1 MRVRHAAL
9 SGNLYSEWVLSH
21 YRVRM
26 TTEAPVRQRLSRADR
41 QAQILEA
48 AREVFLES
56 GLSGTRTREI
66 ALRAGIT
73 EAYLYRHFKSKDD
86 LYSLAVEAPL
96 ERLVVT
102 LHDEIESLKATEG
115 IRRDQLLE
123 RANLVFLQAMKE
135 ITPLLTVA
143 MFSELSKGK
152 LFYRQTIR
160 PKLQQAFESIIVDV
174 SGWDPPRVDRN
185 VAILGFFGVHYG
197 LCLDYMLCER
207 KLDVAVVAK
216 QITDVFSGGI
226 REFGEGSAKPAKSRA
241 GAARVAK
248 KAPAKK
254 ATKAPASPRRARS

>member
-1 MRVRHAAL
+1 
-9 SGNLYSEWVLSH
+9 
-21 YRVRM
+21 M
-26 TTEAPVRQRLSRADR
+26 TTEEPVRQRLSRPAR

-66 ALRAGIT
+66 AARAGIT

-86 LYSLAVEAPL
+86 LYSLAIEAPL
-96 ERLVVT
+96 EQLVVT
-102 LHDEIESLKATEG
+102 LHEEIETLKATEG

-123 RANLVFLQAMKE
+123 GANRVFLQAMKE

-152 LFYRQTIR
+152 PFYTETIR
-160 PKLQQAFESIIVDV
+160 PKLQQAFKSIITDV
-174 SGWDPPRVDRN
+174 SGWDPPRVDTD
-185 VAILGFFGVHYG
+185 VAVLGFFGVHYG

-207 KLDVAVVAK
+207 KLDVGKVAK

-226 REFGEGSAKPAKSRA
+226 REIGASGKAPTKRTAAAKAKPATKRPA
-241 GAARVAK
+241 TGA
-248 KAPAKK
+248 KAPAKR
-254 ATKAPASPRRARS
+254 AARRSA

>member
-1 MRVRHAAL
+1 
-9 SGNLYSEWVLSH
+9 
-21 YRVRM
+21 M
-26 TTEAPVRQRLSRADR
+26 TTEEPVRQRLSRPAR

-66 ALRAGIT
+66 AARAGIT

-86 LYSLAVEAPL
+86 LYTLAIEAPL
-96 ERLVVT
+96 EQLVVT
-102 LHDEIESLKATEG
+102 LHEEIETLKATEG

-143 MFSELSKGK
+143 MFSELAKGK
-152 LFYRQTIR
+152 PFYRETIR
-160 PKLQQAFESIIVDV
+160 PKLQQAFESIIKDV
-174 SGWDPPRVDRN
+174 SGWDPPRVDTD

-207 KLDVAVVAK
+207 KLDVAKVAK

-226 REFGEGSAKPAKSRA
+226 REFGEPPAQPARKPAAKRT
-241 GAARVAK
+241 AAAK
-248 KAPAKK
+248 KAPPKK
-254 ATKAPASPRRARS
+254 AVRRSA

>member
-1 MRVRHAAL
+1 
-9 SGNLYSEWVLSH
+9 
-21 YRVRM
+21 M
-26 TTEAPVRQRLSRADR
+26 TTAAPARKRLSRADR
-41 QAQILEA
+41 QAQILQA

-102 LHDEIESLKATEG
+102 LHDEIETLKATEG

-152 LFYRQTIR
+152 TFYRKTIR
-160 PKLQQAFESIIVDV
+160 PRLQQAFESIIVDV
-174 SGWDPPRVDRN
+174 SGWDPPRVDHD

-207 KLDVAVVAK
+207 KLDVAMVAK

-226 REFGEGSAKPAKSRA
+226 REIGDPAPKPAKGTARTRA
-241 GAARVAK
+241 VAARAAKAAAKPGTSTATKAPAK

-254 ATKAPASPRRARS
+254 ASRGSR